1 VAAPAFAGIAFLAGS
16 GLLVST
22 FAPGAP
28 GPARWLGAPLPDEV
42 LAASHAASAVVG
54 VDLLPIEPIPG
65 STLIQAD
72 FTDPGVDQQLIE
84 ALAAHLAVEIEETE
98 QALRRLDG
106 GHYGT
111 CVRCAKPIGTARLAA
126 LPAAACCA
134 DCARLVA
141 A

>member
-1 VAAPAFAGIAFLAGS
+1 MSTDFRSRLLASAEELRARLTRVEGHLRKVGEPALADGDEQFLLRQS
-16 GLLVST
+16 
-22 FAPGAP
+22 
-28 GPARWLGAPLPDEV
+28 DEV
-42 LAASHAASAVVG
+42 
-54 VDLLPIEPIPG
+54 
-65 STLIQAD
+65 
-72 FTDPGVDQQLIE
+72 IE